1 MIKRQYQLVIKFYN
15 YKNILMIEK
24 FLSFINNIKYKNNFI
39 AHNNL
44 NFNNYKKRN
53 SEDNIILSEFNNF
66 QCNHIGLAYLLNG
79 LKKKFNAR
87 INAYYGHILLGYQ
100 LDIGITQKIKIF
112 LAKILKYNFFGV
124 YNSLGVRDFI
134 YPLSKKNNYLKKKLV
149 NSFKKKVKNLNQ
161 LQYFSFN
168 KVLIGDLIYDTY
180 LKNNYD
186 NIPTISITD
195 KKFQIF
201 LDNFFELFIFWVE
214 YFNKNK
220 VKAVVSSHSC
230 YSLAIPL
237 RIANS
242 KQIDAFVLSKEYL
255 RRIKRNLLFQNSEA
269 KYYKS
274 LFSKIPNKKKKQIIL
289 EAKTRIKKRISGSYS
304 GDYIYMT
311 KSPFKSNLKI
321 RKKKVSTPK
330 VLIATHDYV
339 DAPHALGFHI
349 FPDFYTWFKFTC
361 DIASKTNFEWYV
373 KTHPRF
379 HGKAFKSLDHERF
392 VTEKILEKYPNI
404 KLLPQNVSH
413 NEILNK
419 GINAVISVTGTI
431 SMDYAL
437 YDVPT
442 ILASTNNPFI
452 NYNFSVHSKNVNDY
466 KQKILNLSQIIKKKK
481 IIKKEIYEF
490 YAMKNIYFS
499 KDWIFKD
506 MYNLAKKV
514 GGFDSF
520 YNNSI
525 YDFWINNFD
534 KNFHKQSKKNI
545 ENFLKSK
552 KAFFINNGLSSF

>member
-1 MIKRQYQLVIKFYN
+1 M
-15 YKNILMIEK
+15 
-24 FLSFINNIKYKNNFI
+24 
-39 AHNNL
+39 
-44 NFNNYKKRN
+44 
-53 SEDNIILSEFNNF
+53 
-66 QCNHIGLAYLLNG
+66 
-79 LKKKFNAR
+79 
-87 INAYYGHILLGYQ
+87 
-100 LDIGITQKIKIF
+100 
-112 LAKILKYNFFGV
+112 
-124 YNSLGVRDFI
+124 
-134 YPLSKKNNYLKKKLV
+134 
-149 NSFKKKVKNLNQ
+149 
-161 LQYFSFN
+161 
-168 KVLIGDLIYDTY
+168 
-180 LKNNYD
+180 
-186 NIPTISITD
+186 
-195 KKFQIF
+195 
-201 LDNFFELFIFWVE
+201 
-214 YFNKNK
+214 
-220 VKAVVSSHSC
+220 
-230 YSLAIPL
+230 
-237 RIANS
+237 
-242 KQIDAFVLSKEYL
+242 
-255 RRIKRNLLFQNSEA
+255 
-269 KYYKS
+269 
-274 LFSKIPNKKKKQIIL
+274 
-289 EAKTRIKKRISGSYS
+289 
-304 GDYIYMT
+304 
-311 KSPFKSNLKI
+311 
-321 RKKKVSTPK
+321 
-330 VLIATHDYV
+330 LIATHDYV